1 MVVGFDLYKLAA
13 GWNNAAGFAL
23 LDPQP
28 QGIQQQVTPGLVRD
42 ALDGSNAEDGLHFPL
57 FWQAMSK
64 ATLTSLLTQCS
75 LSTSVSYARV
85 TLSLKRFDAYV
96 SYNGVIHRPVFGKTM
111 KRGLNGWR
119 DVTFLVTHLVAI

>member
-1 MVVGFDLYKLAA
+1 MVYGFDEYKIAS
-13 GWNNAAGFAL
+13 GWNNTGSLAL
-23 LDPQP
+23 LNPQP

-42 ALDGSNAEDGLHFPL
+42 ALDGTNAEDGQYFPI
-57 FWQAMSK
+57 FYQAVSK
-64 ATLTSLLTQCS
+64 ATLSSLFTQCS

-85 TLSLKRFDAYV
+85 TLSLKRFDTY
-96 SYNGVIHRPVFGKTM
+96 SNYNGVIHRPVPGKTM

>member
-1 MVVGFDLYKLAA
+1 MVVGFDLYKIAA
-13 GWNNAAGFAL
+13 GWNNAAGLAL

-42 ALDGSNAEDGLHFPL
+42 GLDGTNAEDGPYFPI
-57 FWQAMSK
+57 FYQAMSK
-64 ATLTSLLTQCS
+64 ATLSSLLTQCS

-85 TLSLKRFDAYV
+85 TLSLKRFDTY
-96 SYNGVIHRPVFGKTM
+96 SNWNGVIHRPVPGKTM

-119 DVTFLVTHLVAI
+119 DVTFMVTHLVGI